1 MEYLAQH
8 IEGLIF
14 TAEQPLSKEDIK
26 FCLEET
32 FETTLEDKD
41 LESALQHLMDRYK
54 ADEFSFEILAIGG
67 GYQFLTKGAYHQ
79 SIGTLLKQ
87 TTKKRLSK
95 AALETLSIV
104 AYKQPV
110 IKSEL
115 EKIRGVS
122 CDYAIQK
129 LLEKELVTIVGRSDS
144 AGRPLLYGT
153 SERFMDYFGLSS
165 INDLPKPKDFKM
177 PDEQIGEPA
186 PIEESV
192 ELKATRS
199 NEEAR
204 IINEDSEYKE
214 IEELAIVLGD
224 ALAAINEEDDIEN
237 NISLNG
243 QSNAIVD
250 VKSNLVGE
258 VVSPKT
264 ELPFTREALEALI
277 VEDDSPKVE
286 EEEIITG
293 KYKEI
298 EELAIVLGDAL
309 AAINGENEQVKNAE
323 ETVEKTE
330 GDGSISDSDSES
342 TNVAESSEGVVEKMG
357 KEATL
362 LENTEEGI
370 EYTSEMPI
378 SKEVD
383 KEEAMINVFE
393 ETTSENDLAQSM
405 SNEAR
410 LEEE

>member
-1 MEYLAQH
+1 VEYLAQH

-14 TAEQPLSKEDIK
+14 TAEQPISKEDIK

-32 FETTLEDKD
+32 FETTFEEKD
-41 LESALQHLMDRYK
+41 LDSALEHLMERYK

-95 AALETLSIV
+95 AALETLSII

-129 LLEKELVTIVGRSDS
+129 LLEKELVSIIGRSDS

-177 PDEQIGEPA
+177 PDEQVGEPA
-186 PIEESV
+186 PIEESI
-192 ELKATRS
+192 ELKATRQS
-199 NEEAR
+199 DESR
-204 IINEDSEYKE
+204 IVNEDSEYKE

-224 ALAAINEEDDIEN
+224 ALAAINEESDTVETAN
-237 NISLNG
+237 E
-243 QSNAIVD
+243 IVE

-258 VVSPKT
+258 VVVAP
-264 ELPFTREALEALI
+264 ELPLTREALEALI
-277 VEDDSPKVE
+277 VEDTSPKEDQSRIVSE
-286 EEEIITG
+286 DAE
-293 KYKEI
+293 YKEI
-298 EELAIVLGDAL
+298 EELAIMLGDAL
-309 AAINGENEQVKNAE
+309 GAIDEENGPASDSTMQE
-323 ETVEKTE
+323 EEVTETGIVEKVAGEMPETTFVEKTE
-330 GDGSISDSDSES
+330 
-342 TNVAESSEGVVEKMG
+342 
-357 KEATL
+357 EAK
-362 LENTEEGI
+362 

-378 SKEVD
+378 SKEVENKD
-383 KEEAMINVFE
+383 EANTLEEM
-393 ETTSENDLAQSM
+393 TSENDLAQSM
-405 SNEAR
+405 ANEAR